1 MVHIFVTA
9 ADNILVNS
17 FQGQQTYIIN
27 VVPQQIKNDYSVANG
42 ISNVLDTHS
51 DFNLC
56 KITHS
61 KPTEMS
67 LLVKLKL
74 TYQSG

>member
-1 MVHIFVTA
+1 MVHIIVTA

-17 FQGQQTYIIN
+17 FQGQQTCIIN
-27 VVPQQIKNDYSVANG
+27 IVLQQIQNDYSVANG
-42 ISNVLDTHS
+42 VSNVLDTLC
-51 DFNLC
+51 DFNLG
-56 KITHS
+56 KITHR

>member
-1 MVHIFVTA
+1 MVHITVMA

-27 VVPQQIKNDYSVANG
+27 VVLQQIKNDYSVANG

-51 DFNLC
+51 DFNLG